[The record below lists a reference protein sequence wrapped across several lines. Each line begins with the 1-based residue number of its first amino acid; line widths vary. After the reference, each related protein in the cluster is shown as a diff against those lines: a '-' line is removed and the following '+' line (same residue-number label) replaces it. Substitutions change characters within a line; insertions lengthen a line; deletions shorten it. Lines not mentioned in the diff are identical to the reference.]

1 MANISHFTQTV
12 NGVST
17 TYDIHDANAV
27 PRSGG
32 AVMTGDRLGR
42 NVNSAAL
49 IIDGGTGFDEGAS
62 LIALGKQASTRPG
75 VAWLHASDGSLSSDL
90 IICPAG
96 ILTWNGNYLRP
107 ATDNYCRLGAANFRF
122 SEVYAASGT
131 INTSDSR
138 FKNSVKDID
147 DKLLDAWGNIEPKQY
162 KFNDATEKKG
172 EKARYHTGYLAQDIQ
187 AECEK
192 QGINASDYGL
202 FCYDEWEEQEE
213 VSEEI
218 ETEKDGKIVKEK
230 RVIQPRR
237 EKGNSYA
244 LRYEEA
250 LVVECKYL
258 RRCIARLTARIE
270 QLEKGKEQEAS
281 K

>member
-1 MANISHFTQTV
+1 MPNPTSKLNLVINGATTQL
-12 NGVST
+12 
-17 TYDIHDANAV
+17 DIHDAKAV

-32 AVMTGDRLGR
+32 AVI
-42 NVNSAAL
+42 S
-49 IIDGGTGFDEGAS
+49 
-62 LIALGKQASTRPG
+62 
-75 VAWLHASDGSLSSDL
+75 
-90 IICPAG
+90 
-96 ILTWNGNYLRP
+96 GNYLGRESDTGTLSI
-107 ATDNYCRLGAANFRF
+107 AGGTDSFDNGGARINLKGANTQNLPSYLEFESTFRQQHQKIVLSPWGNFYSEHDNMCALGAAGYRW
-122 SEVYAASGT
+122 SVVHAATGA

-138 FKNSVKDID
+138 LKNNIKDID
-147 DKLLDAWGNIEPKQY
+147 DALLDAWRNIEPKQY
-162 KFNDATEKKG
+162 KFNDAVEKKG
-172 EKARYHTGYLAQDIQ
+172 EKARFHTGYLAQDIQ

-192 QGINASDYGL
+192 QGVNASDYGL
-202 FCYDEWEEQEE
+202 FCYDEWDEQEE

-230 RVIQPRR
+230 HIIQPRR

-270 QLEKGKEQEAS
+270 ELEKGNNNK
-281 K
+281 